1 MDPNV
6 NKKRSS
12 EVLKTTQIF
21 VYFSDFLK
29 GLKKFWWIIIVLA
42 VLFGGFKYYKTQKNF
57 VPVYTSKAT
66 FTVSTQTSTS
76 SVNGISA
83 YSFFYDSATVNQL
96 IKTFPY
102 IMSSNVL
109 RDSICED
116 LDIPTIPVE
125 LKASSDTGS
134 NMFTLTA
141 TGRDP
146 QMTYDVLLSAVDNY
160 PVAAKYVVGNIKLKM
175 ITTPDVATV
184 PSNSSDSLNQGVK
197 GSIIGA
203 LLGLLWVL
211 AYAFQRKT
219 VKIKR
224 DITSQLNCEALG
236 VIPEV
241 NFKKHT
247 KAIDKSILFTNANVG
262 KSFMESFRVLRNLVS
277 HSLQDGEKIVMATS
291 TAPGEG
297 KTTVVTNLA
306 LSFGAYGKNVL
317 LVDADLRNP
326 SVIKHLGINTDVLP
340 VVKETDE
347 YEILRMDKFKISFM
361 RIKSGNN
368 YHKFMNS
375 KEIKQILNSV
385 RDEYD
390 LVLVDTPPCGL
401 VSDTL
406 YVAHA
411 CDAAMYVV
419 RQDTVRVSKIRSGLD
434 NLMSSSTKVLGCVI
448 NGAKG
453 GISGYGH
460 NDGYGYGYGKYG
472 YGYGKYGYGSKYGY
486 GKSHKR

>member
-1 MDPNV
+1 MNQTENRKQKSDVFNSARV
-6 NKKRSS
+6 
-12 EVLKTTQIF
+12 F

-29 GLKKFWWIIIVLA
+29 GLKKFWWVIIVLA
-42 VLFGGFKYYKTQKNF
+42 ALVGGFKFYTAQKNF

-116 LDIPTIPVE
+116 LDITAIPVD
-125 LKASSDTGS
+125 LRASSDTGS

-175 ITTPDVATV
+175 ITTPKLATV
-184 PSNSSDSLNQGVK
+184 PSNSSDSRNQALK
-197 GSIIGA
+197 GALHGA
-203 LLGLLWVL
+203 LLGLLWVFL
-211 AYAFQRKT
+211 YALQRKT
-219 VKIKR
+219 VKIKK
-224 DITSQLNCEALG
+224 DITAQLNCEALG

-241 NFKKHT
+241 SFKKHT
-247 KAIDKSILFTNANVG
+247 KAINKSILFTNSNVG
-262 KSFMESFRVLRNLVS
+262 KPFMESFRVLRNVVL
-277 HSLQDGEKIVMATS
+277 HSLNDGEKVIMSTS
-291 TAPGEG
+291 TAPSEG
-297 KTTVVTNLA
+297 KTTIIVNLA

-326 SVIKHLGINTDVLP
+326 SVSKQLGINIDSFKT
-340 VVKETDE
+340 VKETDKYKIVQLE
-347 YEILRMDKFKISFM
+347 DSKISFM
-361 RIKSGNN
+361 HIKSDKN

-375 KEIKQILNSV
+375 KEIKHIFNDV
-385 RDEYD
+385 RDSYD
-390 LVLVDTPPCGL
+390 LILVDTPPCGL
-401 VSDTL
+401 VSDAL
-406 YVAHA
+406 YIAQA
-411 CDAAMYVV
+411 SDAAIYVV
-419 RQDTVRVSKIRSGLD
+419 RQDLVRVLKIRSGLD
-434 NLMSSSTKVLGCVI
+434 NLMSTNTKVLGCVI
-448 NGAKG
+448 NGAKSG
-453 GISGYGH
+453 VSGYGS
-460 NDGYGYGYGKYG
+460 NDGYGYGSYGKYG
-472 YGYGKYGYGSKYGY
+472 YGKSSKRN
-486 GKSHKR
+486 SH